1 MRYAACEVA
10 RGRING
16 CRSQSDK
23 TDGGSSLQI
32 VPYPHPTLRHK
43 SKPVR
48 RVDAELVRIVR
59 KMFGLMYEHNGIG
72 LAANQVDLPLRL
84 FIVNLS
90 AKPDEGEE
98 FVFINP
104 VLSKPKG
111 NEESEE
117 GCLSF
122 PELYGPVTRPK
133 LITVHAYNLR
143 GEEVRSN
150 LNGMLARVVQH
161 EYDHLDGV
169 VFVDRMTPTAEP
181 RCSRC
186 WMNSS
191 SASAPCGRRASSPAT
206 T

>member
-1 MRYAACEVA
+1 MEDPQH
-10 RGRING
+10 
-16 CRSQSDK
+16 SMED
-23 TDGGSSLQI
+23 SSLKV
-32 VPYPHPTLRHK
+32 VPFPHPTLRHK
-43 SKPVR
+43 SKPIR
-48 RVDAELVRIVR
+48 RVDADLVRMVR
-59 KMFGLMYEHNGIG
+59 EMFTLMYSSNGIG

-90 AKPDEGEE
+90 AKANEGEE
-98 FVFINP
+98 LVFINP

-133 LITVHAYNLR
+133 QITVQAYNLK
-143 GEEVRSN
+143 GEEIRAS

-169 VFVDRMTPTAEP
+169 LFVDRMSLTARAQVQPTLNEFELSFRALRQTGAMPDDATIASRLAEWEQ
-181 RCSRC
+181 RY
-186 WMNSS
+186 
-191 SASAPCGRRASSPAT
+191 T
-206 T
+206 

>member
-1 MRYAACEVA
+1 ME
-10 RGRING
+10 
-16 CRSQSDK
+16 
-23 TDGGSSLQI
+23 GSSLQI
-32 VPYPHPTLRHK
+32 VHYPHPTLRHK

-48 RVDAELVRIVR
+48 RVDAELVRMVR
-59 KMFGLMYEHNGIG
+59 EMFSLMYANNGIG

-122 PELYGPVTRPK
+122 PELFGLVTRPK
-133 LITVHAYNLR
+133 LITVQAYNLR
-143 GEEVRSN
+143 GEEVRMS
-150 LNGMLARVVQH
+150 LSGMLARVVQH
-161 EYDHLDGV
+161 EYDHLDGT
-169 VFVDRMTPTAEP
+169 VFVDRMTPTARAKAEP
-181 RCSRC
+181 MLDEFDLSLRALRQTGAVPSDDVI
-186 WMNSS
+186 
-191 SASAPCGRRASSPAT
+191 AGRLAQWEQRYA
-206 T
+206 

>member
-1 MRYAACEVA
+1 MA
-10 RGRING
+10 
-16 CRSQSDK
+16 D
-23 TDGGSSLQI
+23 SSLNV

-43 SKPVR
+43 SKPIR
-48 RVDAELVRIVR
+48 RVDAELVRVVR
-59 KMFGLMYEHNGIG
+59 AMFDLMYASNGIG

-90 AKPDEGEE
+90 AKAGEGEE
-98 FVFINP
+98 LVFINP

-133 LITVHAYNLR
+133 QISVQAYNLQ
-143 GEEVRSN
+143 GEEIRAN

-161 EYDHLDGV
+161 EFDHLDGV
-169 VFVDRMTPTAEP
+169 VFVDRMSPTA
-181 RCSRC
+181 
-186 WMNSS
+186 
-191 SASAPCGRRASSPAT
+191 RAKAQPMLDEFELSYRALRQTGAMPSDDEIAERLAHWEQRYT
-206 T
+206 

>member
-1 MRYAACEVA
+1 MEAP
-10 RGRING
+10 
-16 CRSQSDK
+16 
-23 TDGGSSLQI
+23 SLAV

-48 RVDAELVRIVR
+48 RVDGELVRIVR
-59 KMFGLMYEHNGIG
+59 DMFAMMYASNGIG

-90 AKPDEGEE
+90 AKADEGEE
-98 FVFINP
+98 LVFINP

-122 PELYGPVTRPK
+122 PALFGNVTRPK
-133 LITVHAYNLR
+133 QITVQAYNLR
-143 GEEVRSN
+143 GEEIRAN

-169 VFVDRMTPTAEP
+169 LFVDRMSPTARAKVQPALDEFELSFRSLRQTGAMP
-181 RCSRC
+181 GDDAIADRLAQ
-186 WMNSS
+186 WE
-191 SASAPCGRRASSPAT
+191 RRYA
-206 T
+206 

>member
-1 MRYAACEVA
+1 ME
-10 RGRING
+10 
-16 CRSQSDK
+16 
-23 TDGGSSLQI
+23 GSSLQI
-32 VPYPHPTLRHK
+32 VHYPHPTLRHI

-48 RVDAELVRIVR
+48 RVDAELVRMVR
-59 KMFGLMYEHNGIG
+59 EMFSLMYANNGIG

-122 PELYGPVTRPK
+122 PELFGLVTRPK
-133 LITVHAYNLR
+133 LITVQAYNLR
-143 GEEVRSN
+143 GEEVRMS
-150 LNGMLARVVQH
+150 LSGMLARVVQH
-161 EYDHLDGV
+161 EYDHLDGT
-169 VFVDRMTPTAEP
+169 VFVDRMTPTA
-181 RCSRC
+181 
-186 WMNSS
+186 
-191 SASAPCGRRASSPAT
+191 RAKAQPALDEFDLSLRALRQT
-206 T
+206 GAVPSDDVIADRLAQWEQRYA

>member
-1 MRYAACEVA
+1 M
-10 RGRING
+10 
-16 CRSQSDK
+16 
-23 TDGGSSLQI
+23 
-32 VPYPHPTLRHK
+32 
-43 SKPVR
+43 
-48 RVDAELVRIVR
+48 DAELVRIVR
-59 KMFGLMYEHNGIG
+59 EMFNLMYAHNGIG

-84 FIVNLS
+84 FIVNLT

-133 LITVHAYNLR
+133 LITVHAYNLH
-143 GEEVRSN
+143 GEEIRLN

-161 EYDHLDGV
+161 EYDHLDGM
-169 VFVDRMTPTAEP
+169 VFVDRMTPTARAKAQPVLDEFELGFRSLRQTGAMP
-181 RCSRC
+181 GDDVIASRLTQ
-186 WMNSS
+186 WEQ
-191 SASAPCGRRASSPAT
+191 RYT
-206 T
+206 

>member
-1 MRYAACEVA
+1 ME
-10 RGRING
+10 
-16 CRSQSDK
+16 D
-23 TDGGSSLQI
+23 SSLKV
-32 VPYPHPTLRHK
+32 VPFPHPTLRHK
-43 SKPVR
+43 SKPIR
-48 RVDAELVRIVR
+48 RVDADLVRMVR
-59 KMFGLMYEHNGIG
+59 EMFTLMYSSNGIG

-90 AKPDEGEE
+90 AKANEGEE
-98 FVFINP
+98 LVFINP

-133 LITVHAYNLR
+133 QITVQAYNLQ
-143 GEEVRSN
+143 GEEIRAS

-169 VFVDRMTPTAEP
+169 LFVDRMSPTARAQVQPTLDEFELSLRALRQTGVIP
-181 RCSRC
+181 GDDVIASRLAQ
-186 WMNSS
+186 WEQRY
-191 SASAPCGRRASSPAT
+191 A
-206 T
+206 

>member
-1 MRYAACEVA
+1 MEDPKH
-10 RGRING
+10 
-16 CRSQSDK
+16 SMED
-23 TDGGSSLQI
+23 SSLKV
-32 VPYPHPTLRHK
+32 VPFPHPTLRHK
-43 SKPVR
+43 SKPIR
-48 RVDAELVRIVR
+48 RVDADLVRMVR
-59 KMFGLMYEHNGIG
+59 EMFTLMYSSNGIG

-90 AKPDEGEE
+90 AKADDGEE
-98 FVFINP
+98 LVFINP

-133 LITVHAYNLR
+133 QITVQAYNLK
-143 GEEVRSN
+143 GEEIRAS

-169 VFVDRMTPTAEP
+169 LFVDRMSPTA
-181 RCSRC
+181 
-186 WMNSS
+186 
-191 SASAPCGRRASSPAT
+191 RAQVQPTLNEFELSFRALRQTGAMPDDAT
-206 T
+206 IAARLAELEQRYT

>member
-1 MRYAACEVA
+1 ME
-10 RGRING
+10 GP
-16 CRSQSDK
+16 
-23 TDGGSSLQI
+23 SLQI

-43 SKPVR
+43 TKPVR
-48 RVDAELVRIVR
+48 RVDADLVRIVR
-59 KMFGLMYEHNGIG
+59 EMFTQMYAHNGIG
-72 LAANQVDLPLRL
+72 LAAPQVDLPLRL

-133 LITVHAYNLR
+133 LITVQAYNLR
-143 GEEVRSN
+143 GEEVRLN

-169 VFVDRMTPTAEP
+169 VFVDRMTPTARAKVQPVLDEFELSLRTLRQTGVLP
-181 RCSRC
+181 SDDVISSRLAE
-186 WMNSS
+186 WEQRY
-191 SASAPCGRRASSPAT
+191 A
-206 T
+206 

>member
-1 MRYAACEVA
+1 VTTPME
-10 RGRING
+10 
-16 CRSQSDK
+16 
-23 TDGGSSLQI
+23 GSSIQI
-32 VPYPHPTLRHK
+32 VSFPHPTLRHK

-48 RVDAELVRIVR
+48 RVDAELVQIVR
-59 KMFGLMYEHNGIG
+59 EMFRLMYANNGIG

-111 NEESEE
+111 NEEFEE

-133 LITVHAYNLR
+133 QITVQAYNLR
-143 GEEVRSN
+143 GEEIRMN
-150 LNGMLARVVQH
+150 LDGMLARVIQH
-161 EYDHLDGV
+161 EYDHLDGT
-169 VFVDRMTPTAEP
+169 VFVDRMTPTARAKAQPMLDEFELGLRALRQTGAVP
-181 RCSRC
+181 GDDVIASRLAQ
-186 WMNSS
+186 WEQRY
-191 SASAPCGRRASSPAT
+191 A
-206 T
+206 

>member
-1 MRYAACEVA
+1 MAE
-10 RGRING
+10 
-16 CRSQSDK
+16 
-23 TDGGSSLQI
+23 SSLKV
-32 VPYPHPTLRHK
+32 VPFPHPTLRHK
-43 SKPVR
+43 SKPIR
-48 RVDAELVRIVR
+48 RVDADLVRMVR
-59 KMFGLMYEHNGIG
+59 EMFTLMYSSNGIG

-90 AKPDEGEE
+90 AKANEGEE
-98 FVFINP
+98 LVFINP

-133 LITVHAYNLR
+133 QITVQAYNLK
-143 GEEVRSN
+143 GEEIRAS

-169 VFVDRMTPTAEP
+169 LFVDRMSLTARAQVQPTLNEFELSFRALRQTGAMPDDATIASRLAEWEQ
-181 RCSRC
+181 RY
-186 WMNSS
+186 
-191 SASAPCGRRASSPAT
+191 T
-206 T
+206 

>member
-1 MRYAACEVA
+1 MTTPME
-10 RGRING
+10 
-16 CRSQSDK
+16 
-23 TDGGSSLQI
+23 GSSIQI
-32 VPYPHPTLRHK
+32 VSFPHPTLRHK

-48 RVDAELVRIVR
+48 RVDAELVQIVR
-59 KMFGLMYEHNGIG
+59 EMFRLMYANNGIG

-111 NEESEE
+111 NEEFEE

-133 LITVHAYNLR
+133 QITVQAYNLR
-143 GEEVRSN
+143 GEEIRMN
-150 LNGMLARVVQH
+150 LDGMLARVIQH
-161 EYDHLDGV
+161 EYDHLDGT
-169 VFVDRMTPTAEP
+169 VFVDRMTPTARAKAQPMLDEFELGLRALRQTGAVP
-181 RCSRC
+181 GDDVIASRLAQ
-186 WMNSS
+186 WEQRY
-191 SASAPCGRRASSPAT
+191 A
-206 T
+206 

>member
-1 MRYAACEVA
+1 ME
-10 RGRING
+10 
-16 CRSQSDK
+16 
-23 TDGGSSLQI
+23 GSSLSI
-32 VPYPHPTLRHK
+32 VPYPHPALRHK

-48 RVDAELVRIVR
+48 RVDAELVRMVR
-59 KMFGLMYEHNGIG
+59 EMFALMYASNGIG

-98 FVFINP
+98 LVFINP

-111 NEESEE
+111 NEDSEE

-133 LITVHAYNLR
+133 QITVQAYNLQ
-143 GEEVRSN
+143 GEEIRSN
-150 LNGMLARVVQH
+150 LKGMLARVDQH

-169 VFVDRMTPTAEP
+169 LFVDRMSPTARTQVQPTLDEFELSVRALRQTGVIP
-181 RCSRC
+181 GDDAIASRLAQ
-186 WMNSS
+186 WEQRY
-191 SASAPCGRRASSPAT
+191 A
-206 T
+206 

>member
-1 MRYAACEVA
+1 ME
-10 RGRING
+10 
-16 CRSQSDK
+16 
-23 TDGGSSLQI
+23 GSPLNVVSF
-32 VPYPHPTLRHK
+32 PHSTLRHK

-59 KMFGLMYEHNGIG
+59 EMFTLMYASNGIG

-84 FIVNLS
+84 FIINLS

-98 FVFINP
+98 LVFINP

-122 PELYGPVTRPK
+122 PELYGNVTRPK
-133 LITVHAYNLR
+133 QITVQAYNLQ
-143 GEEVRSN
+143 GEEIRAS

-161 EYDHLDGV
+161 EYDHLEGV
-169 VFVDRMTPTAEP
+169 LFVDRMSPTARAKAQPMLDEFEFSF
-181 RCSRC
+181 RTLRQTGAIADDAAIASRL
-186 WMNSS
+186 
-191 SASAPCGRRASSPAT
+191 AQIEQRYT
-206 T
+206 